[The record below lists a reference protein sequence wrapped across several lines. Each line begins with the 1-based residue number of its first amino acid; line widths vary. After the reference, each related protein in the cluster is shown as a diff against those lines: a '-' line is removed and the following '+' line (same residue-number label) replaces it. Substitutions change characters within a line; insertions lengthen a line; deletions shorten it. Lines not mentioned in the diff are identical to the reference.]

1 MAITPTT
8 EAAVEA
14 IIGTERPT
22 RTATARR
29 RRSRDALTAAG
40 MVSPAVFLLLIFFV
54 IPVILAFTLAFTNAR
69 LISPRPSHFVGLRNF
84 RILFE
89 DPIFWKSLRNTFYF
103 AVVVV
108 PVQAGLALVL
118 ALLVNAKVRGVNFF
132 RTVYFI
138 PVVTSMVV
146 ISILWIF
153 LYQRDGLINHIIR
166 FVSAGTIHGPD
177 WLNNPHTA
185 MPAIIAMSIWQAVG
199 FHMIIWLSGL
209 QTIPAELY
217 EAADIDGSTTWDR
230 FRYVTWPG
238 LRATRT
244 FILIT
249 ITIAALGLFT
259 QINVMTQGGPLDS
272 TSTVVFQAVRTGY
285 QQQQTSYASAISL
298 VFFAIVLL
306 ISLGQRFLTREKV

>member
-1 MAITPTT
+1 MTSVRTTGTALEVKPRAAAKRTP
-8 EAAVEA
+8 
-14 IIGTERPT
+14 
-22 RTATARR
+22 RR
-29 RRSRDALTAAG
+29 RRREALAATG

-54 IPVILAFTLAFTNAR
+54 IPVVLAFTLAFTNAR

-84 RILFE
+84 RVLLD
-89 DPIFWKSLRNTFYF
+89 DPVFWKSLRNTFYF
-103 AVVVV
+103 AIVVV
-108 PVQAGLALVL
+108 PLQAGLALLL
-118 ALLVNAKVRGVNFF
+118 ALLVNAKVKGVNFF

-153 LYQRDGLINHIIR
+153 LYQKDGLINHIIR
-166 FVSAGTIHGPD
+166 FLSAGAIKGPD

-185 MPAIIAMSIWQAVG
+185 MPAIIFMSIWQAVG

-209 QTIPAELY
+209 QTIPEELY
-217 EAADIDGSTTWDR
+217 EAAAIDGSGNWDK
-230 FRYVTWPG
+230 FRYITWPG

-249 ITIAALGLFT
+249 ITIAAFGLFT

-285 QQQQTSYASAISL
+285 QQQQTAYASAISL
-298 VFFAIVLL
+298 VFFAIVL
-306 ISLGQRFLTREKV
+306 IVSLVQRFLTREKD